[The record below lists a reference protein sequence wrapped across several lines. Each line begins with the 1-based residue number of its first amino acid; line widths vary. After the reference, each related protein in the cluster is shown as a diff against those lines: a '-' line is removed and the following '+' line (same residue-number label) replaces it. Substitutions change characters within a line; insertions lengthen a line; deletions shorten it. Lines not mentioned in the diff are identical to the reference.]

1 MKYKTITI
9 STNHQDAE
17 LVSSAM
23 FDVGAQGVTILD
35 KQDFLDL
42 IKTDVIWDYV
52 DENVLLQSDDV
63 KVSTIT
69 DIDDK
74 DFEKKLEER
83 LEEMKKA
90 GGIVYGEIVVGEI
103 DAADYENE
111 WKKYYKPIVTKN
123 ITVVPTWIK
132 YDAKPGERVMRL
144 DPGMAFG
151 TGSHATTRMC
161 LDLMDVKGKSV
172 IDVGCGSGILGIAA
186 SLCGAKS
193 VYMCDIDDQAVR
205 FSIENAKQNKVECE
219 IEQADLI
226 AGDRSADFIFANI
239 TADILM
245 RLAKSIGKHLNDGGE
260 ILLSGIINPRLPEVV
275 KCYEEAGFEIVGHEN
290 LDEWN
295 ALLIKKK

>member
-1 MKYKTITI
+1 MKYKTITVT
-9 STNHQDAE
+9 TNHEDAE

-23 FDVGAQGVTILD
+23 FDVGAAGVTILD

-42 IKTDVIWDYV
+42 VKSDVIWDYV

-63 KVSTIT
+63 KVSTIV
-69 DIDDK
+69 DVDDK
-74 DFEKKLEER
+74 DFAKNLEKR
-83 LEEMKKA
+83 LEEMHNA
-90 GGIVYGEIVVGEI
+90 GGIQYGEIVVGEI

-123 ITVVPTWIK
+123 VTVVPTWIK
-132 YDAKPGERVMRL
+132 YEGKKGERIMRL

-161 LDLMDVKGKSV
+161 LDLMDVEGKSV

-193 VYMCDIDDQAVR
+193 VYMCDIDEQAVR
-205 FSIENAKQNKVECE
+205 FSIENAKQNGVDCE

-245 RLAKSIGKHLNDGGE
+245 RLASSIGKHLNKDGE
-260 ILLSGIINPRLPEVV
+260 ILLSGIIDPRLDEVV
-275 KCYEEAGFEIVGHEN
+275 KC
-290 LDEWN
+290 
-295 ALLIKKK
+295 